1 MQAHPTVG
9 KAEDADEVVDPAQ
22 LTEVRVVG
30 EQPHVQGARHH
41 GAALQ
46 HAGEA
51 IADLG
56 EVDRGSF
63 DEEVLPREAEHAQAV
78 TDGHVGLPVVEEHD
92 RMSRVIFRNVCAIA
106 HHHERL
112 QVLGT
117 HIDTDGV
124 QGHRQGVGVAQRHV
138 SEVHAH
144 AFASLSARI

>member
-9 KAEDADEVVDPAQ
+9 KAEDADEVIDPAK
-22 LTEVRVVG
+22 LTVVRVVG

-41 GAALQ
+41 RAVLQ
-46 HAGEA
+46 HAREP
-51 IADLG
+51 IPDLG

-63 DEEVLPREAEHAQAV
+63 DEEVLPREAQDAQAV
-78 TDGHVGLPVVEEHD
+78 TDGHVGLPVVEEDERMPRVVFHD
-92 RMSRVIFRNVCAIA
+92 ARTVA
-106 HHHERL
+106 HHHERF

-117 HIDTDGV
+117 HVDTDGV

-144 AFASLSARI
+144 AFSSLCARI